1 MEGKSILTAMIK
13 KAQDSDTFLAQKL
26 SIQFAR
32 NVEDMMLKKGLK
44 QKDLAKKMN
53 VSTAYVSKVL
63 NGNINMTLSTMSKI
77 AKALDC
83 LISEPVLY
91 GNVDGKFVS
100 SSTSFIAFPVND
112 FKYTTD
118 KYERMKLPK
127 PSVAYAPVCVA

>member
-91 GNVDGKFVS
+91 GNVDGEFVS

>member
-1 MEGKSILTAMIK
+1 MERKSNLTAMIK
-13 KAQDSDTFLAQKL
+13 KAQNSDTFLAQKL

-91 GNVDGKFVS
+91 GNVDGEFVS

-118 KYERMKLPK
+118 KYERIKFPK
-127 PSVAYAPVCVA
+127 PSVAYASACVA